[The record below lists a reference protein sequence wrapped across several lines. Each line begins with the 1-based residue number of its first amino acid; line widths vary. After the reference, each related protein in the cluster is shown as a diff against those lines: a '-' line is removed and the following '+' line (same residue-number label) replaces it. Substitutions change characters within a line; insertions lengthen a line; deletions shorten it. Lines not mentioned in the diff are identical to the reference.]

1 MQATPPHDPRKA
13 VGYGLAAVAL
23 WATVGSVFKLTLR
36 HATPVQLLFDA
47 ALVSALLLV
56 VILIARGESLPRGFW
71 FRAGVS
77 GLVNPVAYYLLLF
90 SAYDRLPAQEAL
102 ALNYSWPL
110 MLMLL
115 NSLVQRQWPR
125 GRDVLAGVVCY
136 AGIWCVATRGD
147 VLSLRF
153 ADPLGVAFALASTV
167 AWAASW
173 IASRSDPRPPVV
185 ALAQNFL
192 AAVPVLAVVVALKGG
207 GFAADGRALLGS
219 AYVGAFEMG
228 VTFVLWLLALRHAAN
243 PSVVGNLSFL
253 SPVAS
258 LFLIHFIVGEP
269 LRTSTLIGLPLIL
282 AGLVIQNWKRQS
294 ARLRGVRKR
303 VARRWGV

>member
-1 MQATPPHDPRKA
+1 MQSEPPPPARDPAKA

-23 WATVGSVFKLTLR
+23 WATVGSAFKLTLR
-36 HATPVQLLFDA
+36 HATPIQLLFYA
-47 ALVSALLLV
+47 ALVSAVLLV
-56 VILIARGESLPRGFW
+56 VILACRGEIGQLIAGSCKSW
-71 FRAGVS
+71 WRAALL

-115 NSLVQRQWPR
+115 GSAVQRRWPR
-125 GRDVLAGVVCY
+125 GRDMVAGAICY
-136 AGIWCVATRGD
+136 AGIWCIATRGD

-153 ADPLGVAFALASTV
+153 ADPLGVALALASTV

-173 IASRSDPRPPVV
+173 IVSRSDPRPPVV

-192 AAVPVLAVVVALKGG
+192 FAVPVLAVVVAVKGG
-207 GFAADGRALLGS
+207 GFVVDGYALMGS

-228 VTFVLWLLALRHAAN
+228 VTFVLWLLALRYAAN
-243 PSVVGNLSFL
+243 PAVVGNLSFL
-253 SPVAS
+253 SPVVS
-258 LFLIHFIVGEP
+258 LFLINLIVGEP
-269 LRTSTLIGLPLIL
+269 LKASTLVGLPLIL
-282 AGLVIQNWKRQS
+282 VGLVIQNWRQTR
-294 ARLRGVRKR
+294 A
-303 VARRWGV
+303 

>member
-1 MQATPPHDPRKA
+1 MQSEPLPPARDPARA

-23 WATVGSVFKLTLR
+23 WATVGSAFKLTLR
-36 HATPVQLLFDA
+36 HATPVQLLFYA
-47 ALVSALLLV
+47 ALVSAILLV
-56 VILIARGESLPRGFW
+56 VILACRGEIGQLVAGSCKSW
-71 FRAGVS
+71 WRAALL

-115 NSLVQRQWPR
+115 GSAVQRRWPR
-125 GRDVLAGVVCY
+125 GRDMVAGAICY

-153 ADPLGVAFALASTV
+153 ADPLGVGLALASTV

-173 IASRSDPRPPVV
+173 IVSRSDPRPPVV

-192 AAVPVLAVVVALKGG
+192 VAVPVLAIVVAAKGG
-207 GFAADGRALLGS
+207 GFVVDGYALMGS

-228 VTFVLWLLALRHAAN
+228 VTFVLWLLALRNAAN
-243 PSVVGNLSFL
+243 PAVVGNLSFL
-253 SPVAS
+253 SPVVS
-258 LFLIHFIVGEP
+258 LFLINLVVGEP
-269 LRTSTLIGLPLIL
+269 LKASTLVGLPLIL
-282 AGLVIQNWKRQS
+282 TGLVIQNWRQ
-294 ARLRGVRKR
+294 AR
-303 VARRWGV
+303 A

>member
-1 MQATPPHDPRKA
+1 MDQLSVMQATPNHDQRKT
-13 VGYGLAAVAL
+13 VSYGLAAVAL
-23 WATVGSVFKLTLR
+23 WATVGSAFKLTLR
-36 HATPVQLLFDA
+36 HATPVQLLFHA

-56 VILIARGESLPRGFW
+56 IILIAQRETLPRRFW
-71 FRAGVS
+71 LRAAVM

-115 NSLVQRQWPR
+115 GAAVQRRWPR
-125 GRDVLAGVVCY
+125 GRDMAAGAICY

-147 VLSLRF
+147 VFSLRF
-153 ADPLGVAFALASTV
+153 ADPLGIAFALASTV

-192 AAVPVLAVVVALKGG
+192 IAVPVLAVIVAVKDGE
-207 GFAADGRALLGS
+207 FVADRYALLGS

-228 VTFVLWLLALRHAAN
+228 VTFVLWLLALRHATN
-243 PSVVGNLSFL
+243 PAVVANLSFL

-258 LFLIHFIVGEP
+258 LFLIHLVVGEP
-269 LRTSTLIGLPLIL
+269 LRASTLVGLPLIL
-282 AGLVIQNWKRQS
+282 AGLVIQNWKSR
-294 ARLRGVRKR
+294 RERG
-303 VARRWGV
+303 

>member
-1 MQATPPHDPRKA
+1 MQSELPSPARDPAKA

-23 WATVGSVFKLTLR
+23 WATVGSAFKLTLR
-36 HATPVQLLFDA
+36 HATPVQLLFYA
-47 ALVSALLLV
+47 ALVSAILLV
-56 VILIARGESLPRGFW
+56 VILVCRGEIGQLVAGSRKSW
-71 FRAGVS
+71 WRAALL

-115 NSLVQRQWPR
+115 GSAIQRRWPR
-125 GRDVLAGVVCY
+125 GRDMVAGAICY

-147 VLSLRF
+147 VFSLRF
-153 ADPLGVAFALASTV
+153 ADPLGVGLALASTV

-173 IASRSDPRPPVV
+173 IVSRSDPRPPVV

-192 AAVPVLAVVVALKGG
+192 VAVPVLAVVVAAKGG
-207 GFAADGRALLGS
+207 GFVVDGYTLMGS

-228 VTFVLWLLALRHAAN
+228 VTFVLWLLALRSAAN
-243 PSVVGNLSFL
+243 PAVVGNLSFL
-253 SPVAS
+253 APVAS
-258 LFLIHFIVGEP
+258 LFLINLVVGEP
-269 LRTSTLIGLPLIL
+269 LKASTLVGLPLIL
-282 AGLVIQNWKRQS
+282 VGLVIQNWRQTR
-294 ARLRGVRKR
+294 A
-303 VARRWGV
+303 